1 MPYLQ
6 PANEIEAEIANV
18 PSIKNNIIVYR
29 HVPRSVVDDPLNSKK
44 MFYQEKAFLS
54 TSITKMSAIN
64 AGFECPKDD
73 IMLKIYVPNGTTCF
87 SCDLLDSEFKRSYH
101 NKTWKEPYE
110 NEFLFKH
117 GLHFALIDRPFYDP
131 EIHGMTYPVFMVNN
145 IKEVDLNNPLFKLGL
160 MKLNLF

>member
-73 IMLKIYVPNGTTCF
+73 IMLKIYVPKGTTCF
-87 SCDLLDSEFKRSYH
+87 PCDLLDSEFKR
-101 NKTWKEPYE
+101 
-110 NEFLFKH
+110 
-117 GLHFALIDRPFYDP
+117 
-131 EIHGMTYPVFMVNN
+131 
-145 IKEVDLNNPLFKLGL
+145 
-160 MKLNLF
+160 